1 MIAESLAPVS
11 FGLLMRKAETLVLR
25 KRQALV
31 QTKQDAV
38 SGLFLRASTVLP
50 LRYGVVEDRVLLL
63 VAVLAT
69 VDLLVLLAVTP
80 LRPSL

>member
-1 MIAESLAPVS
+1 MK
-11 FGLLMRKAETLVLR
+11 KAMTLVLQ
-25 KRQALV
+25 KRQVLV

-50 LRYGVVEDRVLLL
+50 SRYGVVEDRVLL
-63 VAVLAT
+63 VAAALAT

-80 LRPSL
+80 LRLSM

>member
-11 FGLLMRKAETLVLR
+11 FGLLMKKAETLVLR

-38 SGLFLRASTVLP
+38 SGLFQKASTVLP
-50 LRYGVVEDRVLLL
+50 LRYGVVEDKVITNA
-63 VAVLAT
+63 AVLAT
-69 VDLLVLLAVTP
+69 VDLLVLLAVIP